1 MPTWSKTFLA
11 RAGIALVACLLAAG
25 ETNAQTRPDLVIAVN
40 SIGSKLDP
48 ADTPLATE
56 LKIFGSI
63 FDTLIKRDYAAEA
76 RNSGGGAILVPSLA
90 TLWKR
95 INPRTLELQLRQ
107 GVKFHNGDE
116 LTADDVAFTFSP
128 ERIFGNNAM
137 LPSARQFLHCLDPVE
152 VVSRYTVRIRS
163 CADDPTLELK
173 LAHYSAAIVDKRAY
187 LSLGQAEFKRAP
199 IGTGPLEFVE
209 WKSGD
214 YIKFKA
220 FDAYFGGRPTF
231 QNVVFR
237 EVPEAAARVAG
248 LVSGEFDIIT
258 QVSPDQFSTIES
270 NPDLQVLPSLLEQ
283 MQMLWVVATEPVV
296 ADRRIRQAMAV
307 SIDREKI
314 VSALW
319 DGKTNSDNQFQLP
332 TLGSVYDGARK
343 GFQYDPARARA
354 LLADAGYKGSQV
366 TLRVIGNYYVNGE
379 TVAQAV
385 QSVWQ
390 AVGLNV
396 KLEIVEN
403 FTQAYAPGA
412 AAVMG
417 GCGFEYAAPESLGSC
432 FFGDQA
438 LTRQRGFPQGIPG
451 MEALAQQLATMDQ
464 SQRKQV
470 FQKMLDV
477 FESEVPAIPL
487 FRTPQFFAAKRSV
500 HWQATPDF
508 RMDLRPDNLSFA
520 AAAR

>member
-1 MPTWSKTFLA
+1 
-11 RAGIALVACLLAAG
+11 
-25 ETNAQTRPDLVIAVN
+25 
-40 SIGSKLDP
+40 
-48 ADTPLATE
+48 
-56 LKIFGSI
+56 
-63 FDTLIKRDYAAEA
+63 
-76 RNSGGGAILVPSLA
+76 
-90 TLWKR
+90 
-95 INPRTLELQLRQ
+95 
-107 GVKFHNGDE
+107 
-116 LTADDVAFTFSP
+116 
-128 ERIFGNNAM
+128 
-137 LPSARQFLHCLDPVE
+137 
-152 VVSRYTVRIRS
+152 
-163 CADDPTLELK
+163 
-173 LAHYSAAIVDKRAY
+173 
-187 LSLGQAEFKRAP
+187 
-199 IGTGPLEFVE
+199 
-209 WKSGD
+209 
-214 YIKFKA
+214 
-220 FDAYFGGRPTF
+220 
-231 QNVVFR
+231 
-237 EVPEAAARVAG
+237 
-248 LVSGEFDIIT
+248 
-258 QVSPDQFSTIES
+258 
-270 NPDLQVLPSLLEQ
+270 